1 MNRNSVVTF
10 GESLLRLTSPGFER
24 FLQTPNFTAVFGGA
38 EANVAVALSSFGM
51 DATYVTVLPEN
62 NPIADAAVAELRRF
76 GVDTSQITR
85 SKGRLGTYYME
96 LGADH
101 RAGRVVYDRE
111 YSAMALARP
120 GDIRWDSVF
129 DGARWFHTTGI
140 TPAISASAADLSL
153 EAMRA
158 ARKKGLTVSFDLNYR
173 RSLWK
178 WGKSAQEV
186 LTEMI
191 AATDI
196 LLANEEHLRMIL
208 GKDGLVGARAVA
220 DQALTAH
227 ANLKAVA
234 ISLRESPDAGRHSW
248 SACLNNRQEFLTSRR
263 YDITHIVD
271 RIGAGDAFAAGLIY
285 GWTNLD
291 SRQAAL
297 EFAVAA
303 SCLKHSIPGDFCRA
317 TVEEVHA
324 LLAGGTQGRI
334 SR

>member
-1 MNRNSVVTF
+1 MNREKVVTF

-51 DATYVTVLPEN
+51 DAAYVTVLPEN

-76 GVDTSQITR
+76 GVDSSQITR

-111 YSAMALARP
+111 YSAMALAKP
-120 GDIRWDSVF
+120 GDIRWNNVL
-129 DGARWFHTTGI
+129 DGAGWFHTTGI

-153 EAMRA
+153 EGMRA
-158 ARKKGLTVSFDLNYR
+158 ARQKGLTVSFDLNYR
-173 RSLWK
+173 RNLWK

-208 GKDGLVGARAVA
+208 GKDGPMGAQAVA
-220 DQALTAH
+220 DQALSAYS
-227 ANLKAVA
+227 NLKAVA
-234 ISLRESPDAGRHSW
+234 ISLRESPDAGRHGW

-291 SRQAAL
+291 SRQDAL